1 MALPGQARP
10 ACGEFSLPTCRRW
23 DAYSIPRS
31 RALAQQLS
39 IRIGKHYSQ
48 TRLVEVNSHSLF
60 SRYFSESGKLVG
72 KLFDDI
78 ESTLDEGVDTFVCV
92 LMDEVESLTSARE
105 QAARGMEPNDAM
117 RVCFP
122 PMPAATFIGI
132 AEIDQAVNAL
142 LTALDRLRNHTNV
155 LVLCTSN
162 LIMALVS
169 NQICGSNGR
178 LISMVGLSV
187 SGSG

>member
-1 MALPGQARP
+1 MVLRGQARP
-10 ACGEFSLPTCRRW
+10 ACGEFSLPTCRSW
-23 DAYSIPRS
+23 DANSTLCS

-39 IRIGKHYSQ
+39 IRLGRHYSQ

-78 ESTLDEGVDTFVCV
+78 ESTLDEGEDTFLCV

-117 RVCFP
+117 RVSLP
-122 PMPAATFIGI
+122 AMPAETFIGI
-132 AEIDQAVNAL
+132 AEID
-142 LTALDRLRNHTNV
+142 
-155 LVLCTSN
+155 
-162 LIMALVS
+162 
-169 NQICGSNGR
+169 
-178 LISMVGLSV
+178 
-187 SGSG
+187 